1 MEKGN
6 KKTIN
11 LKLASS
17 IFENLINSQNVTI
30 LHQPLELIEKT
41 TAKLV
46 RKKFEVRNSP
56 DARVYLYIN
65 GYCSGCPAKYCI
77 RVYKRPSND
86 EQYIGN
92 LL

>member
-1 MEKGN
+1 M
-6 KKTIN
+6 
-11 LKLASS
+11 L
-17 IFENLINSQNVTI
+17 QDVTI

-65 GYCSGCPAKYCI
+65 GYCSGCPAKYSC
-77 RVYKRPSND
+77 V
-86 EQYIGN
+86 
-92 LL
+92 